1 MFTSYECNQT
11 QLLSNETTFM
21 MTKKTHKDSNE
32 YITYLNLTPSQLKFA
47 MVKIGDGMG
56 LPYG

>member
-1 MFTSYECNQT
+1 
-11 QLLSNETTFM
+11 M